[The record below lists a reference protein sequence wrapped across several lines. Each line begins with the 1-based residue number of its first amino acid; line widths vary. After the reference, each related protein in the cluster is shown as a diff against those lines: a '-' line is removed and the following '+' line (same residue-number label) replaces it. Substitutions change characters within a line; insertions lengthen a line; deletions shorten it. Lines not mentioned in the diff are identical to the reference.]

1 MLRVE
6 TAKGDIEF
14 RCNCT
19 LSSTICGGWLR
30 LRSPSPRPGTLA
42 GFSINPILPIIAEGG
57 KTLVTCRHGHN
68 LGACKPRC
76 CCAEALHCGGGR
88 CRPRSSGCAEMM
100 IRERS
105 MASENTWP
113 ALPAEDRQRH
123 RWLLRR
129 QSRRVRSP
137 NHAFCNGRAVVSRP
151 TPSGALVRPKSLM
164 VHHRLRLLAAF
175 CERRLG
181 AKLSGSRRPFMAGA
195 PQAAAAATI

>member
-1 MLRVE
+1 
-6 TAKGDIEF
+6 
-14 RCNCT
+14 
-19 LSSTICGGWLR
+19 
-30 LRSPSPRPGTLA
+30 
-42 GFSINPILPIIAEGG
+42 
-57 KTLVTCRHGHN
+57 
-68 LGACKPRC
+68 
-76 CCAEALHCGGGR
+76 
-88 CRPRSSGCAEMM
+88 
-100 IRERS
+100 

-151 TPSGALVRPKSLM
+151 TPSGALVRPKFLM

-181 AKLSGSRRPFMAGA
+181 AKPSGSRRPFMADA
-195 PQAAAAATI
+195 PQVAAAATI